1 MNTHKKVITN
11 YIYSKG
17 YSEKKIKNAVVSD
30 DEVLLE
36 KFEIELTDILFEI

>member
-1 MNTHKKVITN
+1 MAAGDTYEEACQKINDAIQ
-11 YIYSKG
+11 
-17 YSEKKIKNAVVSD
+17 KIKNAVVSD